1 MLSLFNLLRW
11 AGVVSL
17 NGLFFKRYFF
27 LRSVDEGHE
36 MLGLIFLEP
45 DGQERLLIVESISV
59 VRAIDH
65 LVAVLFT
72 KHFASKNSDLSNFIR
87 VLRVPISLV
96 HESSRVV
103 SRDFLNSFRSE
114 EILSIIVI
122 LGLSLTLFA

>member
-1 MLSLFNLLRW
+1 
-11 AGVVSL
+11 
-17 NGLFFKRYFF
+17 
-27 LRSVDEGHE
+27 

-45 DGQERLLIVESISV
+45 GGEERLLIVESISV

-65 LVAVLFT
+65 LGAVLFT
-72 KHFASKNSDLSNFIR
+72 KHFASKNSYLSNFIR
-87 VLRVPISLV
+87 VLRVPSLV

-103 SRDFLNSFRSE
+103 SRDFLNSFLSE

>member
-1 MLSLFNLLRW
+1 
-11 AGVVSL
+11 
-17 NGLFFKRYFF
+17 
-27 LRSVDEGHE
+27 

-45 DGQERLLIVESISV
+45 DGEERLLIVESISV

-72 KHFASKNSDLSNFIR
+72 QHFASKNSDLSNFIR

>member
-36 MLGLIFLEP
+36 MFGLIFLEP
-45 DGQERLLIVESISV
+45 GREERLLIVESISV

-65 LVAVLFT
+65 LIAVLFT
-72 KHFASKNSDLSNFIR
+72 KHFASKHSDLSNFVR
-87 VLRVPISLV
+87 VLRVPSLV
-96 HESSRVV
+96 LESSGVV
-103 SRDFLNSFRSE
+103 SRDFLNSFLSE
-114 EILSIIVI
+114 EILSIIGF
-122 LGLSLTLFA
+122 LSLSLTLFA